1 MFNGTLECALLNFLA
16 IFFIFK
22 SHQSK
27 SCYFRELKGLLGG
40 YHRMA
45 SVTAVLMY
53 LYCFDGDPIWKAV
66 RTIAT
71 AYKLDEATEL
81 KRVGAMRDK
90 GAACR

>member
-1 MFNGTLECALLNFLA
+1 
-16 IFFIFK
+16 
-22 SHQSK
+22 
-27 SCYFRELKGLLGG
+27 
-40 YHRMA
+40 MA
-45 SVTAVLMY
+45 SVTAVRMY